1 MRKIAITGGI
11 AAGKSTVCQ
20 ILREFGAYVV
30 DADEIV
36 HRLLSPQT
44 TVGQKVIE
52 LLGPDVVVGNQIDRR
67 KVSEIVF
74 SNPKKLRALEAILH
88 PAVKQIINQEYQTIN
103 KKETYPFFVA
113 EIPLLY
119 EIGMEDEF
127 ETIIAVICDEKIARN
142 RSKSFDNFEPRS
154 SQQLPSSI
162 KAAKADFVITNNG
175 DLNMLRTSVQK
186 LFQQLRTENQ

>member
-20 ILREFGAYVV
+20 IFRELGAYVV

-52 LLGPDVVVGNQIDRR
+52 LLGPSVIVGNQIDRR

-74 SNPKKLRALEAILH
+74 SNPNKLRALEAILH
-88 PAVKQIINQEYQTIN
+88 PAVKQIINQEYQMIN
-103 KKETYPFFVA
+103 TKKAYPFFVA

-127 ETIIAVICDEKIARN
+127 QTVIAVICEDNIARN
-142 RSKSFDNFEPRS
+142 RVKSFDNFTTRS
-154 SQQLPSSI
+154 AQQLPSSI
-162 KAAKADFVITNNG
+162 KAAKADFIITNNG
-175 DLNMLRTSVQK
+175 DLNMLRTSVHN
-186 LFQQLRTENQ
+186 LVLQLRTENQ